1 MAYINGEVAVSTVL
15 YKVSGSPIL
24 EEAQVGWYFG
34 DEPSGLDGR
43 TYFGLYSAFYWG
55 IWFLEVRRVVKV
67 FLAQFA
73 KAHIVDKVRP
83 VIGRDH
89 LGYCP
94 VVNFHRP

>member
-1 MAYINGEVAVSTVL
+1 ME
-15 YKVSGSPIL
+15 
-24 EEAQVGWYFG
+24 

-55 IWFLEVRRVVKV
+55 IWFLEVRHVVKV

-73 KAHIVDKVRP
+73 EAHIVDKVRP

-89 LGYCP
+89 LGYWP